1 MKLSKNVICKTFKL
15 LRIWEDWLDSAHKSI
30 LYVLCNKRQRQTD
43 GRSKGGKMV
52 NGEIPN
58 KEKKDYLL
66 VYSIILKISVLSFV
80 MVCYAWPKGWHY

>member
-1 MKLSKNVICKTFKL
+1 
-15 LRIWEDWLDSAHKSI
+15 
-30 LYVLCNKRQRQTD
+30 
-43 GRSKGGKMV
+43 MV